1 MNTSK
6 ISRGDIFQINDE
18 SLLYYARSE
27 GELNALRA
35 RDRLTGDT
43 RDSGGE
49 PRIYSSQGCHFAE
62 AGTTVMVTSLQ
73 TTDNWTGW
81 GKKPK
86 GLVTAVV
93 TNGSFLG
100 RAVFVRRSTLE
111 SGVRVV

>member
-18 SLLYYARSE
+18 SHLYYARSE
-27 GELNALRA
+27 EELNALRA

-43 RDSGGE
+43 MDSGGE
-49 PRIYSSQGCHFAE
+49 PKIYSSQGCHLAE
-62 AGTTVMVTSLQ
+62 VGTTVMVTSLQ
-73 TTDNWTGW
+73 TTDWAGW

-100 RAVFVRRSTLE
+100 RAVFVRRQTLE
-111 SGVRVV
+111 LGARVV